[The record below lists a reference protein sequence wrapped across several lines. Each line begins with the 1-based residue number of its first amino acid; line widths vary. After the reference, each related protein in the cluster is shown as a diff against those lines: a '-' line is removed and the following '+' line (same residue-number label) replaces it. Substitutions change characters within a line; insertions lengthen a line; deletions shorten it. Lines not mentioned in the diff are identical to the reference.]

1 MTTTKGLNIGDTRYL
16 VGTSTLVEI
25 TEIHEG
31 EFGRKHKHGRV
42 ATGRV
47 ITPAAESQYMPGDI
61 VKPRA
66 IQAFVNKPGR

>member
-1 MTTTKGLNIGDTRYL
+1 MAKAKGTNVGDTRYL

-31 EFGRKHKHGRV
+31 VYGRKFRHGMV
-42 ATGRV
+42 ATARV

-61 VKPRA
+61 VKTRA